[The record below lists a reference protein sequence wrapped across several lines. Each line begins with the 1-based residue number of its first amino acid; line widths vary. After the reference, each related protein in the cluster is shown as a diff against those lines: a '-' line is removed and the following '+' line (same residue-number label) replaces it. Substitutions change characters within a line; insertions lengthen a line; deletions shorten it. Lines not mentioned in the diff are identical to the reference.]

1 MSTDASVKTLVDK
14 IADGELILPEMQ
26 RDYVWKSTNVRDLFD
41 SLYRGYPSG
50 VILVWETD
58 ELVETRDFA
67 VETSNQR
74 SSKWL
79 LLDGQQ
85 RLTSLAAIL
94 SGDGVTVKDRKRDV
108 RLLFNL
114 EHPDE
119 LQFDF
124 EDEVDETEEDE
135 ETQELLQERLNRNTF
150 MVYSKKMAQLPQ
162 WVDVSNIFQKN
173 DREILM
179 EAGVTGFD
187 DPRYEKYTDRLEKV
201 RAIAK
206 YPYHLEVLDRH
217 KTYDEVTEIFVRV
230 NSLGVKLR
238 SSDLA
243 LAQITAKWRG
253 ALDIFTEYQKSAR
266 DSLDFDVD
274 MGIILRALVALVT
287 NQSRFQRVGSLSLDM
302 LKKGWDHTTRAFD
315 FALNYVKSNLGID
328 TTLLLSSPFLLVATA
343 YWGDNRNFQISEE
356 DSTNFKRWF
365 LIANA
370 KGRYSGSSET
380 KLDQDISIIRNG
392 GGGIEL
398 LNKLLTEVGR
408 FDFTANELRGR
419 NTNSGAFKTLFMAL
433 RADGVKDWES
443 NLEISTKHKG
453 EADRIENHHIFPKKY
468 LERVRPDLTT
478 SNNKQ
483 INQIANMAFI
493 GGLTNRH
500 ISDKAPSDYRQNY
513 DSRLLAAQLIDF
525 YDGRDKPENFE
536 QFIDHRLNLMAAKL
550 NEFLGVGE

>member
-41 SLYRGYPSG
+41 SLYRDYPSG

-217 KTYDEVTEIFVRV
+217 KTYDEVTEIFV
-230 NSLGVKLR
+230 
-238 SSDLA
+238 
-243 LAQITAKWRG
+243 
-253 ALDIFTEYQKSAR
+253 
-266 DSLDFDVD
+266 
-274 MGIILRALVALVT
+274 
-287 NQSRFQRVGSLSLDM
+287 LSL
-302 LKKGWDHTTRAFD
+302 
-315 FALNYVKSNLGID
+315 I
-328 TTLLLSSPFLLVATA
+328 
-343 YWGDNRNFQISEE
+343 
-356 DSTNFKRWF
+356 
-365 LIANA
+365 
-370 KGRYSGSSET
+370 
-380 KLDQDISIIRNG
+380 
-392 GGGIEL
+392 
-398 LNKLLTEVGR
+398 
-408 FDFTANELRGR
+408 
-419 NTNSGAFKTLFMAL
+419 
-433 RADGVKDWES
+433 
-443 NLEISTKHKG
+443 
-453 EADRIENHHIFPKKY
+453 HI
-468 LERVRPDLTT
+468 
-478 SNNKQ
+478 
-483 INQIANMAFI
+483 
-493 GGLTNRH
+493 
-500 ISDKAPSDYRQNY
+500 
-513 DSRLLAAQLIDF
+513 
-525 YDGRDKPENFE
+525 
-536 QFIDHRLNLMAAKL
+536 
-550 NEFLGVGE
+550 

>member
-26 RDYVWKSTNVRDLFD
+26 REYVWKSTNVRDLFD

-94 SGDGVTVKDRKRDV
+94 SGDGVTVKDRKREV

-124 EDEVDETEEDE
+124 EDEVDETEDDA
-135 ETQELLQERLNRNTF
+135 ETPELLQKRLDRNTF
-150 MVYSKKMAQLPQ
+150 MVYSQKMARLPQ
-162 WVDVSNIFQKN
+162 WVDVSDIFQKN

-206 YPYHLEVLDRH
+206 YHYHLEVLDRH

-253 ALDIFTEYQKSAR
+253 ALKEFTDYQKTAR

-274 MGIILRALVALVT
+274 MSIILRALVALIT
-287 NQSRFQRVGSLSLDM
+287 NQSRFLRVGSLSIDM
-302 LKKGWDHTTRAFD
+302 LKNGWDHTKRAFD
-315 FALNYVKSNLGID
+315 FALNYVKANLGID
-328 TTLLLSSPFLLVATA
+328 TTLLLSSPFLLVTTA
-343 YWGDNRNFQISEE
+343 YWGNNRNFQISEE
-356 DSTNFKRWF
+356 DSANFKRWF

-370 KGRYSGSSET
+370 KGHYSGSSET

-392 GGGIEL
+392 GGGKEL
-398 LNKLLTEVGR
+398 LDKLLTEVGR
-408 FDFTANELRGR
+408 LDFTANELRGR

-433 RADGVKDWES
+433 RAEGVKDWES

-493 GGLTNRH
+493 GGRTNRH